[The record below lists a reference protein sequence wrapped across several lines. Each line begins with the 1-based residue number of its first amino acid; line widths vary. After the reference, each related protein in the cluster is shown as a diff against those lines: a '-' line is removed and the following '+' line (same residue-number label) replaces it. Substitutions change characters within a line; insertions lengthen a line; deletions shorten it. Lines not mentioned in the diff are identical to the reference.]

1 MKKSQQFPRTSLLWG
16 LAALLA
22 AAGPALAT
30 YEVSEYTPDIPTNT
44 ATKLTDDLNVILKKP
59 DTGTDTFTGFVYFWS
74 RSAATMGDADLNEDK
89 ASTFGS
95 LGGFISATVLS
106 NDQTTVTLDA
116 SNFTDDDYADLW
128 YLHVKTQYLDS
139 SLVEHYSDD
148 AALGPFNIDNVV
160 DGTITVVDADGQTIS
175 ETRETRLNVKVAP
188 PGDLASFYLAET
200 PSKPAT
206 TTTVPD
212 SKTVTYD
219 LTDTT
224 TGNRTLYAWFEDQAG
239 NVSTSPA
246 TASFTLLPSVSI
258 SPNTVT
264 IDLATTTTQTFSI
277 EGSSAGYDWS
287 VTTETPETSGED
299 VCQLSGTTTNTT
311 SVTLTALNPGTC
323 VLQAALTSDTTQ
335 TITSGTITVTQSGVT
350 ITHAYVKGLNLVPF
364 TLTGTG
370 IAKASE
376 LDAAIVA
383 ANPGVTVSQIFGW
396 DAANQRFATPYAN
409 LGSGFSTGDFT
420 LVPGNAYFVETS
432 GTGSLALKGTDYTS
446 LTLEKGLNLIAVPMG
461 KSSAVAKAADLDSEL
476 AAKTGAT
483 VSQIFGWDAANQ
495 RFATPYANLGSG
507 FTTGDFTLNHQGE
520 GYFVEL
526 SAGGTYTP

>member
-1 MKKSQQFPRTSLLWG
+1 MKKSKQFPRTSLLWG
-16 LAALLA
+16 MAALLA
-22 AAGPALAT
+22 AAAPALAT

-44 ATKLTDDLNVILKKP
+44 ATKLTDDLNVVLKKP

-74 RSAATMGDADLNEDK
+74 RSAATMSDTDLNEDK
-89 ASTFGS
+89 ASSFGS
-95 LGGFISATVLS
+95 LGGFISATALS
-106 NDQTTVTLDA
+106 NDQATVTLEA
-116 SNFTDDDYADLW
+116 SNFADDDYADLW

-175 ETRETRLNVKVAP
+175 ETRETRLNVKVAG
-188 PGDLASFYLAET
+188 PGDMVNFYLAET
-200 PSKPAT
+200 PSKPSS

-212 SKTVTYD
+212 SNTVTYD

-224 TGNRTLYAWFEDQAG
+224 TGSRTLYAWFEDQAG
-239 NVSTSPA
+239 NVNASPA

-264 IDLATTTTQTFSI
+264 IDLSTTTTQTFSI

-287 VTTETPETSGED
+287 ITNETPETSGDD

-323 VLQAALTSDTTQ
+323 VLQAALSTDTTQ
-335 TITSGTITVTQSGVT
+335 TLTSGTITVTQSGVT
-350 ITHAYVKGLNLVPF
+350 ITHSYVKGLNLVPF
-364 TLTGTG
+364 PLTGTG

-383 ANPGVTVSQIFGW
+383 ANSGVTVSQIFGW
-396 DAANQRFATPYAN
+396 DATNQRFSTPYANLGGGITTGDFDLVAGNAYFVETSGSGSLDLKGTDYTSLTLAKGLNLIAVPMSKSSTVAKAADLDTEVAGKTGATVSQIFGWDGANQRFATPYAN
-409 LGSGFSTGDFT
+409 LGGG
-420 LVPGNAYFVETS
+420 
-432 GTGSLALKGTDYTS
+432 
-446 LTLEKGLNLIAVPMG
+446 I
-461 KSSAVAKAADLDSEL
+461 
-476 AAKTGAT
+476 
-483 VSQIFGWDAANQ
+483 
-495 RFATPYANLGSG
+495 
-507 FTTGDFTLNHQGE
+507 TTGDFTLNHQSE
-520 GYFVEL
+520 GYFIEI